1 MILYFKTTSKMFIVA
16 RQIDYI
22 KIWMIVI
29 VMMMIIKY
37 LENNSKIAKVVIS
50 QNVQHVF
57 SLQDIIIILVYIH
70 SY

>member
-37 LENNSKIAKVVIS
+37 LENNSKIAKVIS